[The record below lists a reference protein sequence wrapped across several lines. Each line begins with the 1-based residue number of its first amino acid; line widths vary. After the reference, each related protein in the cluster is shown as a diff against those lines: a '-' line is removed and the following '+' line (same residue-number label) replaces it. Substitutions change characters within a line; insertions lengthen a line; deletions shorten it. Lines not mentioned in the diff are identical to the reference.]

1 MSAHKVCLK
10 HTFAALELREESEFL
25 YGGHRLLESK
35 AGAVERRAGV
45 AAAVSFN
52 LHPLGRIGFAA
63 AICCG
68 QRGRSVGNLL
78 IVGAG
83 GEHCAAKGDE
93 AKGKYVIKVFHD
105 NVDIFFSRRADE

>member
-1 MSAHKVCLK
+1 MTGHEVCLK

-35 AGAVERRAGV
+35 AGAVERRAGL

-63 AICCG
+63 AIWCG
-68 QRGRSVGNLL
+68 QRSRSVGNLL

-93 AKGKYVIKVFHD
+93 AKRK
-105 NVDIFFSRRADE
+105 